1 MLRKISCRISQVM
14 FDIVI
19 ITFQQEIF
27 LSHPFLREIF
37 QSHSF
42 LLSQKLETY
51 GCQWYGVK
59 RIKSIFAYKKN
70 IEKRFKAPLYYL
82 K

>member
-1 MLRKISCRISQVM
+1 M

-19 ITFQQEIF
+19 IIIQQEIF
-27 LSHPFLREIF
+27 FSFPFLQEIL

-42 LLSQKLETY
+42 LLSQKLEAY
-51 GCQWYGVK
+51 GCQRYGVK